1 MPGFTRTLA
10 SLAIAVSLVMA
21 GTLAASADSNP
32 HGRTLN
38 LPLPDPFTQPMCG
51 PGLGDI
57 TVSVDPNTFKAYVKT
72 FTLQDGTTKI
82 ELNGYARQIVQGNGK
97 TLQFNVS
104 GPGAF
109 FIAPDGSFITAVLE
123 GQGFYI
129 GPVDTPQQGL
139 FLYTGH
145 VTLAMINTALYGPI
159 FVVSSHTGNVTD
171 VCALLR

>member
-1 MPGFTRTLA
+1 MLGFRRALVA
-10 SLAIAVSLVMA
+10 FAVSSALVL
-21 GTLAASADSNP
+21 GGSVAASADSNP

-38 LPLPDPFTQPMCG
+38 LPLPPPFTQPMCG

-57 TVSVDPNTFKAYVKT
+57 TASVDPNTFNAYFKT

-82 ELNGYARQIVQGNGK
+82 EFNGYARQIVQGNGK